1 MDETPEGGNLTKARL
16 KFFVALSILLL
27 PLIVWFMISQL
38 GDTRC
43 KPLMM
48 VQDVTESGD
57 SLPHVLPPFQLLN
70 QRGEAFNQDS
80 LRGYYHV
87 ANFIFTTC
95 PGICVP
101 ITEHFVKLQ
110 EKVADAPEV
119 RLVSYSV
126 DPETDTPEVLRK
138 YANKHGAI
146 PYKWTFLTG
155 AESDIVR
162 VIKDGYMQAVLKTP
176 DGKEKVTHSGF
187 LVLVDKDLRLRGFYD
202 VLNPQIGKKEF
213 DRLVDEINVLACE
226 YNARE
231 KKN

>member
-1 MDETPEGGNLTKARL
+1 MADDAPEGGNLLKARF
-16 KFFVALSILLL
+16 KFFAALVILLL
-27 PLIVWFMISQL
+27 PLLIWFVIAQF
-38 GDTRC
+38 GETRC
-43 KPLMM
+43 KPLMI
-48 VQDVTESGD
+48 VYDHLPSGD
-57 SLPHVLPPFQLLN
+57 STAHVIPPFALTN
-70 QRGEAFNQDS
+70 QRGEAFTQDS
-80 LRGYYHV
+80 LRGHYHV

-110 EKVADAPEV
+110 EKIKDAPEV

-138 YANKHGAI
+138 YANKHAAI

-155 AESDIVR
+155 PDSVILNVVR
-162 VIKDGYMQAVLKTP
+162 DGYKQSALKTP
-176 DGKEKVTHSGF
+176 DGPEKVTHSGF

-213 DRLVDEINVLACE
+213 ERLVEEINVLGCE
-226 YNARE
+226 YNAR
-231 KKN
+231 KPD